1 MGRGGKDVR
10 AATPAKDAVVS
21 QPAGKAPIKGSAIPA
36 ETPVDAKAKK
46 ARKVKEKPLIQF
58 IQPDMGRMPQGE
70 QCISYPREGLV
81 KKLPAR
87 IAPPRPEFD
96 VEDTGYTVR
105 PSNPHAVLPQVEWR
119 DPSECL
125 EEFVKGS
132 QMPRAVYLGL

>member
-46 ARKVKEKPLIQF
+46 ARK
-58 IQPDMGRMPQGE
+58 
-70 QCISYPREGLV
+70 CISYPREGLV